1 MRLLILL
8 RLAVL
13 LNRSRKVREI
23 PPVKLEVGRRSLSLE
38 FDAEWLA
45 ENPLL
50 VADLER
56 EQEFLTQVGYTL
68 KMSG

>member
-13 LNRSRKVREI
+13 LNRSRKVKEI
-23 PPVKLEVGRRSLSLE
+23 PPVKLEVGRRSLTLG
-38 FDAEWLA
+38 FDPEWLA

-56 EQEFLTQVGYTL
+56 EQEFLKPVGYTL
-68 KMSG
+68 IVR

>member
-23 PPVKLEVGRRSLSLE
+23 PPVKLEVGRRSLSLQ
-38 FDAEWLA
+38 FDAGWLA

-56 EQEFLTQVGYTL
+56 EQEFLQQIGYTL
-68 KMSG
+68 SIP

>member
-1 MRLLILL
+1 M
-8 RLAVL
+8 
-13 LNRSRKVREI
+13 
-23 PPVKLEVGRRSLSLE
+23 KLEVGRRSLSLE
-38 FDAEWLA
+38 FDTEWLA

-56 EQEFLTQVGYTL
+56 EQEFLEQVGYTL